1 MRNAEAFELPEI
13 GGDHFRSSA
22 VFLTQSHP
30 RQTQGSDV
38 RAGVSLDQLYAQKFG
53 QETPIPSM
61 QLCIEA
67 VDQAG
72 GCSYG
77 YSCVYT
83 DTISWA
89 DKDAPLPMIR
99 DPRLAFDQLFGV
111 GATPEE
117 RAQRR
122 AEDKSI
128 LDLISAQLAR
138 LNREIGAADRTRIAN
153 YLDEVREIERR
164 IQKVEAYNKSG
175 EPREMPTAPVGV
187 PDSFDEHV
195 KLMFDL
201 QALAFASDTTR
212 VFSFKMG
219 RDASSRVYP
228 TSGVTTG
235 FHPASH
241 HGDRE
246 DRILDFAKINK
257 YHVGMLPYFLKKL
270 KDTPDGESNLLDN
283 TLVVYGS
290 PMGDSNIH
298 NHKRCPLFFAG
309 KAGGALKG
317 GLHIKAADGTP
328 MANAMLSALQG
339 DRRRPTAVVRRQH
352 RRRSTSTRC
361 RPPRSRRSK
370 PADGADAQILCGRLI
385 AAFGWLIA
393 VAAAIIARSD
403 GSPIADAAM
412 NGDRDAV
419 RALLKKGL
427 DVNEAQGDGTTALH
441 WAAIKGDA
449 ELAQMLIYAGA
460 NVRAT
465 TRIGAYTPL
474 YLAAKG
480 GYSRCRRGA
489 ARRRRRCRR
498 R

>member
-1 MRNAEAFELPEI
+1 MFITRKHISRRAVLRGMGVTMALPMLEAMVPARTVFARTAAGKVRLAAIEMVHGSAGATKSGLAKNLWAPAAVGREFDLSPSALQPLEPFRDYLTIVSNTDVRNAEAFELPEI

-22 VFLTQSHP
+22 VFLTQAHP
-30 RQTQGSDV
+30 LQTQGSGV
-38 RAGVSLDQLYAQKFG
+38 RAGVSLDQLYAQKYG

-89 DKDAPLPMIR
+89 GPNSPLPMVR
-99 DPRLAFDQLFGV
+99 DPRVAFDQLFGV
-111 GATPEE
+111 GATPQE
-117 RAQRR
+117 RAARR

-128 LDLISAQLAR
+128 LDLISGQLSRLNKELGSADRAR
-138 LNREIGAADRTRIAN
+138 LSS

-175 EPREMPTAPVGV
+175 EPREMPAAPIGV

-201 QALAFASDTTR
+201 QVLAFASDSTR

-228 TSGVTTG
+228 ASGVSTG

-241 HGDRE
+241 HGDRD
-246 DRILDFAKINK
+246 DRVAEFQKINK

-270 KDTPDGESNLLDN
+270 KETPDGESNLLDN

-317 GLHIKAADGTP
+317 GLHLKAPDGTP
-328 MANAMLSALQG
+328 MANAMLTAIHAL
-339 DRRRPTAVVRRQH
+339 
-352 RRRSTSTRC
+352 
-361 RPPRSRRSK
+361 
-370 PADGADAQILCGRLI
+370 
-385 AAFGWLIA
+385 
-393 VAAAIIARSD
+393 
-403 GSPIADAAM
+403 
-412 NGDRDAV
+412 
-419 RALLKKGL
+419 GL
-427 DVNEAQGDGTTALH
+427 DEIKSFGDSTGEFELSAVSGSTVAQ
-441 WAAIKGDA
+441 
-449 ELAQMLIYAGA
+449 
-460 NVRAT
+460 
-465 TRIGAYTPL
+465 
-474 YLAAKG
+474 
-480 GYSRCRRGA
+480 
-489 ARRRRRCRR
+489 
-498 R
+498 